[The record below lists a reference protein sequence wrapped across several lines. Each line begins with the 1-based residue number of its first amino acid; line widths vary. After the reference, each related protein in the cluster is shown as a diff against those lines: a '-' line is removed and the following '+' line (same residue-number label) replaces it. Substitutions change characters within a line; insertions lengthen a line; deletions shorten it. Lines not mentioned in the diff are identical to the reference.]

1 MLLIMSKLNSQEFGA
16 FSPEEANLADGGDGR
31 FYGIGTCRSPVRAG
45 GKRLAFISKAE
56 SLVIHKR
63 LPRR

>member
-31 FYGIGTCRSPVRAG
+31 FYGNRDMSFTD
-45 GKRLAFISKAE
+45 
-56 SLVIHKR
+56 
-63 LPRR
+63 